1 MLPYITICPS
11 GSEAVSKHSKKTG
24 LVNYLAFLAKV
35 VNLYYL
41 VSTAFKKYLPDIV
54 AKFMSGTQNTFI

>member
-11 GSEAVSKHSKKTG
+11 GSEAVSRHSKKTG

-35 VNLYYL
+35 VEL
-41 VSTAFKKYLPDIV
+41 VSTAFKKY
-54 AKFMSGTQNTFI
+54 